1 MASSSKER
9 WSGSNRDSGRD
20 GGDGE
25 GWSFSKASTQ
35 SGGASKKKSK
45 FVAPECNCGAFA
57 ILFMSSTG
65 ENPNR
70 LFYGCP
76 YFKVMFL
83 FKYFDW
89 LDEYVVKCDAQTSKA
104 AYLGATKQ
112 VNGSFCGA
120 YQFELKCREL
130 EDRLIG
136 LESHSSENKHV
147 KSDLKCTSISCLVL
161 GFVTGIA
168 IASMIRVLG

>member
-57 ILFMSSTG
+57 ILFMSSTS

-76 YFKVMFL
+76 YFK
-83 FKYFDW
+83 
-89 LDEYVVKCDAQTSKA
+89 
-104 AYLGATKQ
+104 G
-112 VNGSFCGA
+112 
-120 YQFELKCREL
+120 
-130 EDRLIG
+130 IG
-136 LESHSSENKHV
+136 GQAHR
-147 KSDLKCTSISCLVL
+147 
-161 GFVTGIA
+161 
-168 IASMIRVLG
+168 IRVIFKGEQACEEWSEVH